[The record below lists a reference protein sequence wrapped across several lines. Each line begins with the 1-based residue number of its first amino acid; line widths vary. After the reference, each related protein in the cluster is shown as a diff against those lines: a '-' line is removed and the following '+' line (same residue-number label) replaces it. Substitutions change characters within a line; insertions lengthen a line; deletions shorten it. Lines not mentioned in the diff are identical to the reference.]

1 MIFIAESGSA
11 LLQGHADL
19 PLPGADNT
27 VRVLAN
33 STRVRPWP
41 GGRAGGGLNG
51 SAVID
56 GMAADDDF

>member
-19 PLPGADNT
+19 PLPGAGNT
-27 VRVLAN
+27 VRGLAN

-41 GGRAGGGLNG
+41 GGRGGLNG